1 MAALQALVGDLTP
14 PNEDI
19 ELLQQAGILPSP
31 SSSTTTNPYTSGGN
45 PLDPNT
51 GTESTG
57 VLQAIQ
63 KLDEKMTGG
72 FAQIMAKLSNTPIS
86 GGGEIKSPQSIE
98 MSAPSPDP
106 AQAAAPQA
114 AAPQPSFFNQLTS
127 GVKAATNGLK
137 SGVKSLVGAPSNTG
151 TVAAAPETTTLA
163 GGRRKTRKF
172 RNSRRRHKRSR
183 GAKRSR
189 RH

>member
-1 MAALQALVGDLTP
+1 
-14 PNEDI
+14 
-19 ELLQQAGILPSP
+19 
-31 SSSTTTNPYTSGGN
+31 
-45 PLDPNT
+45 
-51 GTESTG
+51 
-57 VLQAIQ
+57 
-63 KLDEKMTGG
+63 
-72 FAQIMAKLSNTPIS
+72 
-86 GGGEIKSPQSIE
+86 

-172 RNSRRRHKRSR
+172 RHSRRRHKRSR
-183 GAKRSR
+183 AAKRSR